1 MGCDIH
7 AVIERRAKT
16 YGDGHEWLHSG
27 DPNIGRNYDIFAALA
42 GVRNGVGMVPVAEPR
57 GLPAF
62 ESWAE
67 FSNGER
73 WIKFDADKR
82 SDRPCSEMVSMAERY
97 GVDGHSASWLTL
109 AELKAFDTEQVVHD
123 DRLILA
129 KDDDGRVTAMCAAT
143 SGEHLGPVGE
153 TKILRW
159 PGEDEPTAW
168 LRLIRYMEQ
177 AKWDGQTD
185 DEVRL
190 VFFFDN

>member
-7 AVIERRAKT
+7 AVIERRTKT
-16 YGDGHEWLHSG
+16 HSGGHEWLHSG
-27 DPNIGRNYDIFAALA
+27 DPDIGRNYDIFAALA

-62 ESWAE
+62 
-67 FSNGER
+67 
-73 WIKFDADKR
+73 DADER
-82 SDRPCSEMVSMAERY
+82 DDRPCSEMVNLAERY

-129 KDDDGRVTAMCAAT
+129 RDDDGRVTAMCAAT